1 MLSALSRYID
11 LRFFLKFLVTFSILF
26 FFHQFFIGITTPGNL
41 YSSFADQHLNYVK
54 WIISAV
60 LHMSAVL
67 VQPFGLHPT
76 VNGNFMTVP
85 NGASIDMGWACAGLG
100 IMSFWI
106 AFIIAHPISMK
117 QKITWCLTG
126 IASILLLNCIRI
138 ALLLYALEHNWKE
151 NIYASHHDIFN
162 YASFIVIF
170 LMVYLFVRSHH
181 PSPQPGNSKIL
192 KQRQLAGEKTPSV

>member
-41 YSSFADQHLNYVK
+41 YSPFVDHHLNYVK

-60 LHMSAVL
+60 LHSSAFL
-67 VQPFGLHPT
+67 VQLAGLHPT
-76 VNGNFMTVP
+76 VDGNFMTVP

-100 IMSFWI
+100 IMSFWV
-106 AFIIAHPISMK
+106 AFVIAHPVNKK
-117 QKITWCLTG
+117 QKLIWCLAG

-138 ALLLYALEHNWKE
+138 ALLLYALEHHWKE

-162 YASFIVIF
+162 YASFIIIF
-170 LMVYLFVRSHH
+170 LMVYLFVKSLR
-181 PSPQPGNSKIL
+181 PSIQSGNSKII
-192 KQRQLAGEKTPSV
+192 KPRQLVGENTPSV